1 MIVCLPGGQFVW
13 AVQVTILD
21 VVDLKNPGAHGLHWG
36 RAVEDPLPLT
46 CMYLPGGHGSDGG
59 MRVCHVNNLFGSQL
73 VGCALCV

>member
-1 MIVCLPGGQFVW
+1 MW

-36 RAVEDPLPLT
+36 RAAEDPLSPM

-59 MRVCHVNNLFGSQL
+59 MRVCHEIICLDHNSLVALFVFRVL
-73 VGCALCV
+73 PK

>member
-1 MIVCLPGGQFVW
+1 MIVCLPGGHFVW

-36 RAVEDPLPLT
+36 RAAEDPLSPM

-59 MRVCHVNNLFGSQL
+59 IDRRRVLPRK
-73 VGCALCV
+73 